1 MSHLLDNDDDDE
13 ILDLTAAFFQSFI
26 IRKRERE
33 RGSMFYVLNM
43 NKKMVKL
50 FLFQF

>member
-26 IRKRERE
+26 IRKRERK
-33 RGSMFYVLNM
+33 RLHVLC
-43 NKKMVKL
+43 L
-50 FLFQF
+50 EYE